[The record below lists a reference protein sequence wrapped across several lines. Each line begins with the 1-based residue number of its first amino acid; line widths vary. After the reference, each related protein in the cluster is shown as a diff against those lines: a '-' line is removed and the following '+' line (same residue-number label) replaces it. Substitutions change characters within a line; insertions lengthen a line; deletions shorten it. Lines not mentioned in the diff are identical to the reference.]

1 MNSGT
6 DCLTKLQKKNHDV
19 TYQTCALCLELIHS
33 FYFAKMLNMVRIFS
47 SDLQRLFF
55 SSPCTVEIGEVVPDT
70 KTHRTAIMV
79 KCLQ

>member
-1 MNSGT
+1 MNY
-6 DCLTKLQKKNHDV
+6 KKNKKIMMRHIEL
-19 TYQTCALCLELIHS
+19 ALCLELISS

-55 SSPCTVEIGEVVPDT
+55 SSPCTVEIGDVVPDT
-70 KTHRTAIMV
+70 KPHRTAIMV